1 MIPMQKNSANPDEA
15 QAAIVKKQVQ
25 RQMMEVFMEVL
36 RSLPEQRRDL
46 QNNEDLILKHMYG
59 IICRTTFYK

>member
-1 MIPMQKNSANPDEA
+1 MQKNSTNPDEA

-25 RQMMEVFMEVL
+25 RQMMEDFMEVL
-36 RSLPEQRRDL
+36 RSLPEQGRDL

-59 IICRTTFYK
+59 IIYRATFYK

>member
-25 RQMMEVFMEVL
+25 RQMMEDFMEVL
-36 RSLPEQRRDL
+36 RSLPEQGRDL
-46 QNNEDLILKHMYG
+46 QNSEDLILKHMYG
-59 IICRTTFYK
+59 IIYRATFYK